1 MLVVVPPPSSR
12 CRREDDC
19 FLPSSELLT
28 RFGKSADSE
37 EYAARRSFST
47 ARFDVAVD
55 RLDLLLLLSEEVEDE
70 PSKSCRDVCLRL
82 LLRVRLPTAA
92 CLFMSLC
99 TGGYYIL
106 RLV

>member
-1 MLVVVPPPSSR
+1 MPVAAVVPPPSPPR

-55 RLDLLLLLSEEVEDE
+55 RLDLLLSEEVEDE

-92 CLFMSLC
+92 CLFISLC
-99 TGGYYIL
+99 TGGY
-106 RLV
+106 

>member
-1 MLVVVPPPSSR
+1 MLVAAVVPPPSPPR
-12 CRREDDC
+12 CLREDDC

-28 RFGKSADSE
+28 RFGKSADSK

-55 RLDLLLLLSEEVEDE
+55 RLDLLLLSEVEDE

-82 LLRVRLPTAA
+82 LLRVR
-92 CLFMSLC
+92 
-99 TGGYYIL
+99 
-106 RLV
+106 